1 MASIRDLTSQVVMGE
16 LVAGCALLI
25 VLEEATVAT
34 FWRVLSPWAWIG
46 GLIVALIMV
55 SLIPENIP

>member
-1 MASIRDLTSQVVMGE
+1 MGE

-46 GLIVALIMV
+46 GLIVALVMV